1 MQTAISTTQDLA
13 QRIMRAQTLPA
24 ALPGAAIKK
33 AYREAV
39 KLLHPDLC
47 KLPMA
52 AEALI
57 RLNELKKVHE
67 QGQWLVDDAG
77 PMWTKDNMARFSGH
91 ASLLA
96 TSFKHYK
103 RLKKRDTE
111 QARHFQLYLP
121 ESMELDAELTLH
133 FRHRTIPLYGL
144 QLPQE
149 HVNWVLSRLLEIAAW
164 FAQEGI
170 VHGGINP
177 KSVFL
182 VPETHGIIISSFYH
196 LKRIGQPLETISASY
211 QNWYPATIF
220 TKKVAETAIDLEG
233 CKRTAAYLLGDTSG
247 LGVKLKKTHL
257 PAFVDFL
264 LDRHT
269 NAYDC
274 YREYRALLK
283 RYFEQRFVPLHL

>member
-1 MQTAISTTQDLA
+1 M
-13 QRIMRAQTLPA
+13 
-24 ALPGAAIKK
+24 
-33 AYREAV
+33 
-39 KLLHPDLC
+39 
-47 KLPMA
+47 
-52 AEALI
+52 
-57 RLNELKKVHE
+57 
-67 QGQWLVDDAG
+67 
-77 PMWTKDNMARFSGH
+77 
-91 ASLLA
+91 
-96 TSFKHYK
+96 
-103 RLKKRDTE
+103 
-111 QARHFQLYLP
+111 
-121 ESMELDAELTLH
+121 
-133 FRHRTIPLYGL
+133 
-144 QLPQE
+144 
-149 HVNWVLSRLLEIAAW
+149 NWILSRLLEIAAW

-283 RYFEQRFVPLHL
+283 RYFEQRFRPLHL